1 MYRSVTT
8 TERKLCDNQSQ
19 SPHLSGVNRAALG
32 GVDAGGN
39 DAGVAENVRK
49 AAQVFFQRVKGAG
62 EQVPQTMGE
71 HLFWRDSGA
80 LAQGLH
86 VPPDIA
92 SVQGL
97 ARPGGE
103 YRPGGLFCFRA

>member
-62 EQVPQTMGE
+62 EQVRRLCGNT
-71 HLFWRDSGA
+71 LFGFTFIQVECAD
-80 LAQGLH
+80 
-86 VPPDIA
+86 
-92 SVQGL
+92 
-97 ARPGGE
+97 
-103 YRPGGLFCFRA
+103 FRFKNCPVEQ

>member
-62 EQVPQTMGE
+62 EQVPQIVWK
-71 HLFWRDSGA
+71 HLRRRDA
-80 LAQGLH
+80 RLLA
-86 VPPDIA
+86 
-92 SVQGL
+92 
-97 ARPGGE
+97 
-103 YRPGGLFCFRA
+103 